1 MSPILRQRTR
11 ALPAR
16 AIRQL
21 SVPVSLVYRDGAFAQ
36 LRFKD
41 GTAADSVCLGCPD
54 VPCIEYS
61 EYELRVP
68 GFKDFPADLNPDVCP
83 TLAITVNGGAIPS
96 IQPERCIGCGLC
108 ANRCPIGAIRIDTKF
123 GAVITEK
130 VSDQVFPLA
139 KSADEIRTTRTMLG
153 SATREGRLVTESDK
167 LLSTAMAKIEAI
179 GDVTTQFPNHLSR
192 NLLMAVGVPTAMRRR
207 GDVNLRMDLVIPNGV
222 AEVEYMRQALLDS
235 PRNLLDNVAVVVS
248 RYRMPMANL
257 VPLIVSI
264 GLPNQRGEY
273 WQVINDAATVLKL
286 KIRSLTTGALLVLV
300 WSGTRLK
307 FDGDLFYTQP
317 ETFSIRRDVEKAIG
331 RKLQISDGL
340 FALFESSK

>member
-139 KSADEIRTTRTMLG
+139 KSADERNAILRGHQLD
-153 SATREGRLVTESDK
+153 AVAREPG
-167 LLSTAMAKIEAI
+167 AI
-179 GDVTTQFPNHLSR
+179 ACG
-192 NLLMAVGVPTAMRRR
+192 
-207 GDVNLRMDLVIPNGV
+207 
-222 AEVEYMRQALLDS
+222 
-235 PRNLLDNVAVVVS
+235 
-248 RYRMPMANL
+248 
-257 VPLIVSI
+257 
-264 GLPNQRGEY
+264 
-273 WQVINDAATVLKL
+273 AA
-286 KIRSLTTGALLVLV
+286 
-300 WSGTRLK
+300 
-307 FDGDLFYTQP
+307 
-317 ETFSIRRDVEKAIG
+317 
-331 RKLQISDGL
+331 
-340 FALFESSK
+340 